1 MDKSSMKKQR
11 TIHNIPIGYTQGRL
25 TVVSEA
31 YSVRVST
38 KATKRCVDCTCSCG
52 VTKQVKVSEIA
63 LGRAKSCGCLSREAL
78 DKGVSKYEAGFRA
91 TLRVYKQSAKERGLD
106 FSLSEDCFK
115 ELTQSECTYCGQEPS
130 QFQTRF
136 SEFKY
141 NGIDRV
147 DNSLGYIDG
156 NCTPCC
162 KLCNRMK
169 DVMSV
174 EDFKAHVKS
183 ILDFQRSKSDA

>member
-1 MDKSSMKKQR
+1 MKKQR
-11 TIHNIPIGYTQGRL
+11 VMHNLPIGYAQGEL

-31 YSVRVST
+31 YSVRVSP

-63 LGRAKSCGCLSREAL
+63 SGRAKSCGCLSRAVMESNI
-78 DKGVSKYEAGFRA
+78 SKYEAGFRA
-91 TLRVYKQSAKERGLD
+91 VLRVYEYSAKERGLE
-106 FSLSEDCFK
+106 FNLSRETF
-115 ELTQSECTYCGQEPS
+115 EHLTASNCTYCGVEPL

-147 DNSLGYIDG
+147 DNTKGYVIE
-156 NCTPCC
+156 NCVTCC

-169 DVMSV
+169 DTLSLD
-174 EDFKAHVKS
+174 EFKNHIAKVVLYQKELKS
-183 ILDFQRSKSDA
+183 CQNL

>member
-1 MDKSSMKKQR
+1 MKNQR
-11 TIHNIPIGYTQGRL
+11 VKHYLPIGYVQERL
-25 TVVSEA
+25 TVLTEA
-31 YSVRVST
+31 YSVRTST
-38 KATKRCVDCTCSCG
+38 TATKRCVDCRCSCG
-52 VTKQVKVSEIA
+52 NIKQVKVSEIA
-63 LGRAKSCGCLSREAL
+63 SGRAKSCGCLSREAL

-91 TLRVYKQSAKERGLD
+91 VLRVYKYSAKEGSLD

-115 ELTQSECTYCGQEPS
+115 DITQSDCTYCGKEPS

-147 DNSLGYIDG
+147 DNSLGYVAS
-156 NCTPCC
+156 NCVPCC

-169 DVMSV
+169 DVLSV
-174 EDFKAHVKS
+174 DEFKEHIKTVVV
-183 ILDFQRSKSDA
+183 FQRSINNA

>member
-1 MDKSSMKKQR
+1 MDKSSVKKQR
-11 TIHNIPIGYTQGRL
+11 TIHNLPIGYTQGRL

-31 YSVRVST
+31 YSVRVSP

-63 LGRAKSCGCLSREAL
+63 SGRAKSCGCLSREAL
-78 DKGVSKYEAGFRA
+78 DKGVSKYEAGFRSV
-91 TLRVYKQSAKERGLD
+91 LRVYEYSAKERNLE
-106 FSLSEDCFK
+106 FNLSRENFENLVLSD
-115 ELTQSECTYCGQEPS
+115 CTYCGQEPS

-147 DNSLGYIDG
+147 DNSLGYVEG
-156 NCTPCC
+156 NCAPCC

-174 EDFKAHVKS
+174 KEFKDHVKS
-183 ILDFQRSKSDA
+183 ILDFQRGNHSA